1 MMMRAKKQP
10 YQKFGKQNVELGF
23 GQNYGDG
30 TKRLVN
36 KDGSFNIIRLNT
48 MRSIYVDLIKM
59 SWKRFLA
66 YVVVFYISVN
76 LIFGLIY
83 FLIGPEQIHV
93 SSEHGMWYQYAE
105 CVSFSVQ
112 TLATVGYGVLNP
124 KTLTAN
130 FISSVEALFGILVF
144 AIVTGL
150 SYSRFSRPT
159 SRYKFSDRAII
170 APYQN
175 INSLQVRVANL
186 RDSNLVEIEAT
197 FMLAMDVDDNGT
209 NRRVFLNLPL
219 ERSKIYYL
227 PLSWTIVHPINSE
240 SPLFNKT
247 AEDLKLA
254 NAELLVM
261 VKAHDDAYAQTIH
274 GNTSYIADEFV
285 WGAKFVPSY
294 HTGENGN
301 AIFEI
306 SKLGDYKEAA
316 LNIAVIEQS
325 TSNN

>member
-1 MMMRAKKQP
+1 MRAKKQS
-10 YQKFGKQNVELGF
+10 YQRYGKQNVELGF
-23 GQNYGDG
+23 GQNYADG

-36 KDGSFNIIRLNT
+36 KDGSFNITRLNT
-48 MRSIYVDLIKM
+48 LRSIYVDLIKM
-59 SWKRFLA
+59 SWKKFLII
-66 YVVVFYISVN
+66 VVSFYIIIN
-76 LIFGLIY
+76 LIFGAIY
-83 FLIGPEQIHV
+83 FLIGPDEIHV
-93 SSEHGMWYQYAE
+93 NNVHSSLYQYAE

-130 FISSVEALFGILVF
+130 FISSIEALFGILVF

-159 SRYKFSDRAII
+159 SKYKFSDHALI

-197 FMLAMDVDDNGT
+197 FMLAMDVDDHGT

-219 ERSKIYYL
+219 ERNKIYYL

-247 AEDLKLA
+247 ADDLRLA

-261 VKAHDDAYAQTIH
+261 VKAHDDAYSQTIH
-274 GNTSYIADEFV
+274 GNTSYIAEEIV
-285 WGAKFVPSY
+285 WGAKFIPSY
-294 HTGENGN
+294 YTSENGN

-306 SKLGDYKEAA
+306 GKLGQFKDAP
-316 LNIAVIEQS
+316 LNI
-325 TSNN
+325 TSIDESITNN